1 MTSPFTTGSILL
13 TKTHR
18 LPAPAGL
25 NGAPVAKPV
34 VHYLGVKTN
43 AGSYDVS
50 TTPKRT
56 FSTSLGTVTFN
67 PGSVKF
73 FDYACVNVGLGGPA
87 PAEAWIVCFNQKTR
101 DALDPPDVWLTT
113 QDLGQFP
120 GMRVDPLDEVCVQ
133 ATVQP

>member
-1 MTSPFTTGSILL
+1 VV
-13 TKTHR
+13 
-18 LPAPAGL
+18 PAGL
-25 NGAPVAKPV
+25 NGAPVASPV
-34 VHYLGVKTN
+34 VHETN

-56 FSTSLGTVTFN
+56 FSTSLGTVT
-67 PGSVKF
+67 
-73 FDYACVNVGLGGPA
+73 
-87 PAEAWIVCFNQKTR
+87 AEAWIVCFNQKTG

-133 ATVQP
+133 ATVQ

>member
-13 TKTHR
+13 AKTHR
-18 LPAPAGL
+18 LLVPAGL
-25 NGAPVAKPV
+25 NGAPVANLV
-34 VHYLGVKTN
+34 VHYLGVEIN

-56 FSTSLGTVTFN
+56 FSTSLGTVN
-67 PGSVKF
+67 
-73 FDYACVNVGLGGPA
+73 
-87 PAEAWIVCFNQKTR
+87 
-101 DALDPPDVWLTT
+101 
-113 QDLGQFP
+113 FP